1 METMDHRALKRLAC
15 SFARAIGC
23 CAVASEVVA
32 PVPRWRVDVAG
43 YGDGPP
49 REGFCLGA
57 TSDGSASFAPQSNRP
72 RTPFTI
78 IIECKQSRADFLR
91 DTRDRAALLRRRRA
105 LERDLREIES
115 TLLPACEPHLRIP
128 RDPSLGPALF
138 PELDAWDHAR
148 SDLPSYR
155 AALRDLARVD
165 RALYGDT
172 KFCCLAAWRLADLLS
187 IAAPRG
193 MIRPDEL
200 PAGWGLIEF
209 TRPSKAGA
217 SPELVRHQ
225 RQPPRAAARSF
236 SQPLSTEGGEDVTS
250 PPGRGD
256 RKGVHFAPEQ
266 PDAQFTVSA
275 LRVPCE
281 GHTCAHERRVRLL
294 RNIAV
299 KASAPRPASRL
310 AYRTEPRPSGSGLPT
325 SSTRLL

>member
-1 METMDHRALKRLAC
+1 METMDHRALKRLAR

-43 YGDGPP
+43 YGDGPATSSLP
-49 REGFCLGA
+49 GA
-57 TSDGSASFAPQSNRP
+57 TGERSGSPALQPSNANSTRPSSSLTSNQANTRPTRP

-91 DTRDRAALLRRRRA
+91 ETRDRAALLRRRRA

-128 RDPSLGPALF
+128 LDPSLGPALF

-148 SDLPSYR
+148 SGLPAYR

-172 KFCCLAAWRLADLLS
+172 KFCCLAAWRLADLLY

-200 PAGWGLIEF
+200 PSGWGLLEF
-209 TRPSKAGA
+209 TRPSKATEPTAPRLDA
-217 SPELVRHQ
+217 SL
-225 RQPPRAAARSF
+225 S
-236 SQPLSTEGGEDVTS
+236 SKLLSTEGGEDVTS
-250 PPGRGD
+250 PPGRRD
-256 RKGVHFAPEQ
+256 RRGVHFAPEQ
-266 PDAQFTVSA
+266 PDDQFTISA
-275 LRVPCE
+275 LRVLCE
-281 GHTCAHERRVRLL
+281 GHACQSERRVRLL

-299 KASAPRPASRL
+299 KACKGSALRIA
-310 AYRTEPRPSGSGLPT
+310 
-325 SSTRLL
+325 

>member
-1 METMDHRALKRLAC
+1 METMDHRALKRLAH

-43 YGDGPP
+43 YGDGPAP
-49 REGFCLGA
+49 ESLQSAASRGSALTSLPGA
-57 TSDGSASFAPQSNRP
+57 ASYGSASRTPQSNRP

-91 DTRDRAALLRRRRA
+91 ETRDRAALLRRRRA

-200 PAGWGLIEF
+200 PSGWGLIEF
-209 TRPSKAGA
+209 TRPSKAGVT
-217 SPELVRHQ
+217 PELNRHQ
-225 RQPPRAAARSF
+225 RQTPRAAARSF

-250 PPGRGD
+250 PPGRRD
-256 RKGVHFAPEQ
+256 RRGVHFAPEQ

-275 LRVPCE
+275 LRTACE
-281 GHTCAHERRVRLL
+281 RHACAPERRICLL

-299 KASAPRPASRL
+299 KASGRSRQASPARVQ
-310 AYRTEPRPSGSGLPT
+310 
-325 SSTRLL
+325 